1 MTFPPQSHHL
11 SGGATIGADEV
22 DVVVRM
28 LSGPTVHRALPLSAG
43 LATAAATLLG
53 QPGLTDDGPIPVR
66 LGHPSGVLTV
76 DVTPGKDPMAAVRRI
91 AVPSSARVI
100 MRGYLEVD

>member
-1 MTFPPQSHHL
+1 
-11 SGGATIGADEV
+11 
-22 DVVVRM
+22 VVRM

-43 LATAAATLLG
+43 LATAAATFLG
-53 QPGLTDDGPIPVR
+53 QRRATDHQRIPVR

-76 DVTPGKDPMAAVRRI
+76 DVTPGDKTTAPVRRI
-91 AVPSSARVI
+91 SVPSSARVI